1 MSGVN
6 LAGLGSTNNVVNRAL
21 NISWTMLEQKI
32 LVLGNATCRG
42 VSRPRLFCAESDFGV
57 NSWVLW

>member
-6 LAGLGSTNNVVNRAL
+6 LAGLGSTNNIVVNRAL
-21 NISWTMLEQKI
+21 NSWTMLELKI
-32 LVLGNATCRG
+32 LVLGNA
-42 VSRPRLFCAESDFGV
+42 SRPRLFCVESDFGV